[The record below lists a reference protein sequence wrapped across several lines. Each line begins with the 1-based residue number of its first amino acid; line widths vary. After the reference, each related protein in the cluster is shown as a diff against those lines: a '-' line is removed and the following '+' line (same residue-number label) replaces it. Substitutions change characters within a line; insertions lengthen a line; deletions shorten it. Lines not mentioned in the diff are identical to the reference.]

1 MGENAVK
8 EFFDWT
14 RKYRKPL
21 GYIIGGLNLAAGVS
35 QFARADYGFAILS
48 CAIAT
53 FLIFD
58 AYTFKDTP

>member
-1 MGENAVK
+1 MEGHAMK

-58 AYTFKDTP
+58 AYTFKSDT